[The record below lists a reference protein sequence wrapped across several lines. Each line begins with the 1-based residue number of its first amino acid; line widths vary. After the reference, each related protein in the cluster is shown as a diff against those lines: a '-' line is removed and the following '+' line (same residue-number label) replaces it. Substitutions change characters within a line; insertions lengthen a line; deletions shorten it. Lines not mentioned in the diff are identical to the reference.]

1 MELNDLTKN
10 EIKEC
15 FDNLKKY
22 LSTYNDIKYE
32 RYVKLGSLI
41 VKINIHGKEFLPHIE
56 KQLTYILIEN
66 PQKYDVVLNV
76 WKESDTFS
84 LCKSISPKFDV
95 KNNIKLRI
103 AILYAKS
110 EKYDIQVKDEKFSP
124 IKPILDIQSK
134 RGILIG
140 NDFENNTYY
149 YGVEDLTPEEFIKE
163 GHIFVQFFNNMLK
176 SENSNLVHGAVIGLN
191 NKGIL
196 FCARGQRGK
205 STLSV
210 LSMIRGFEYVSDDY
224 LILTKT
230 NNELISNPI
239 YSIITLSPE
248 MYNRLYSELE
258 GSRFISNNA
267 RKDKYVFNISNFHN
281 KFMKDYPIKLCIF
294 PEITEDKEPSIRLC
308 TKEEKGRAIVQIIQS
323 TLMQMNDLSERQTVE
338 KLINMVKD
346 FNFYKFNLCFDIE
359 KNTEYLK
366 NFMNAYCDNSA
377 DNVDIDDI
385 LIDITFD
392 LANIIDKNTGIIY
405 SMNKF
410 TTNILE
416 NLLNGVSIELLKS
429 ECVNFGANS
438 EEYDILIDL
447 LKQLG
452 VLKQNIIHNNNLLS
466 INKDFAQEDN
476 YTILLTEH
484 NKKGNKNLVK
494 ERKNDLLQ
502 IK

>member
-1 MELNDLTKN
+1 
-10 EIKEC
+10 
-15 FDNLKKY
+15 
-22 LSTYNDIKYE
+22 
-32 RYVKLGSLI
+32 
-41 VKINIHGKEFLPHIE
+41 
-56 KQLTYILIEN
+56 
-66 PQKYDVVLNV
+66 
-76 WKESDTFS
+76 
-84 LCKSISPKFDV
+84 
-95 KNNIKLRI
+95 
-103 AILYAKS
+103 
-110 EKYDIQVKDEKFSP
+110 
-124 IKPILDIQSK
+124 
-134 RGILIG
+134 
-140 NDFENNTYY
+140 
-149 YGVEDLTPEEFIKE
+149 
-163 GHIFVQFFNNMLK
+163 MLK

-366 NFMNAYCDNSA
+366 NFMNAYSDNSA